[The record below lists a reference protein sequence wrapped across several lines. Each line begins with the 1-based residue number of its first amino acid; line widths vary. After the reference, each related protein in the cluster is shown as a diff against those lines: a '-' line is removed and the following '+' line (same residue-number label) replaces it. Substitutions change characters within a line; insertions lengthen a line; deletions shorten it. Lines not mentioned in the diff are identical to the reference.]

1 MTLTILETEREAFIK
16 GFLFK
21 KQEVLSGFSLGP
33 SSLLMKKLL
42 ISVVG
47 EEASV
52 LKKKLL
58 VSGPFI
64 IKDI

>member
-1 MTLTILETEREAFIK
+1 MTLTILEMGREAFIK

-21 KQEVLSGFSLGP
+21 KQEVLSGFSLGH